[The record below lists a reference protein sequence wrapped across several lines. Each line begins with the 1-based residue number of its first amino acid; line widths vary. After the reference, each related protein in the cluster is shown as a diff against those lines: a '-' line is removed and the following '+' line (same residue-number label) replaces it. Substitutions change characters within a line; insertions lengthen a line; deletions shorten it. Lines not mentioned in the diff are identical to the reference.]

1 MHRLALLLLLWAM
14 PAAAAELRLEGELTQ
29 GGLIRGIAPPGSTIA
44 LDSQSVRV
52 SRDGLFVFGFGRE
65 APGTATLR
73 ITYPSG
79 ITETRPLTITK
90 RQYQTQRIDGLPRN
104 MVTSSTKELARIRRE
119 GAAIA
124 AVRRRDTAATWFAEG
139 FRWPLWGT
147 VTGVYGSQRILN
159 GEPRRPHYGI
169 DIAGPTGTP
178 VLAPAP
184 GIVALA
190 EADLFFTGGTVMID
204 HGHGLTSVY
213 SHLAQVSVAIGDNVA
228 SGDVLGTVGATG
240 RVTGAHLDW
249 RVNWFK
255 TRLDPAL
262 LVGPMPK
269 TN

>member
-1 MHRLALLLLLWAM
+1 MYRFALLLLLWTL
-14 PAAAAELRLEGELTQ
+14 PAAAAELRLDGELTQ
-29 GGLIRGIAPPGSTIA
+29 GSLIRGIAPPGSTVA
-44 LDSQSVRV
+44 FDGQSVRV
-52 SRDGLFVFGFGRE
+52 SRDGLFVLGFGRE

-73 ITYPSG
+73 ITFPDG
-79 ITETRPLTITK
+79 ITETRPLIITK
-90 RQYQTQRIDGLPRN
+90 RQYQTQRIDDLPRN
-104 MVTSSTKELARIRRE
+104 MVTPSTKELARIRRE

-139 FRWPLWGT
+139 FRWPLRGT

-169 DIAGPTGTP
+169 DIAAPTGTS

-213 SHLAQVSVAIGDNVA
+213 SHLAQVLVAIGDNVA

-269 TN
+269 NN